1 MSATGHPS
9 DKITRVSDKFQEWF
23 LDYASYVILERAV
36 PAIEDGLKPVQRRIL
51 HAMKEMD
58 DGRYNKV
65 ANIIGQTMQ
74 YHPHGDASIYDAIV
88 ALGQKD
94 LLIDTQGNWGNLLTG
109 DGAAAA
115 RYIEARLSKFA
126 LETMFSPKITQWT
139 LSYDGRKKEPVFL
152 PAKFPVLLAQGAE
165 GIAVGLST
173 TILPHNFNE
182 LIDASIKVLQGKK
195 VQIFPDFPTGGMIDV
210 SRYNDGKR
218 GGKVTIRAKI
228 EIEDNKTLV
237 IKEIPFKTT
246 TGSLI
251 DSIIKANE
259 KGKIRIKKILDNT
272 AENVEIRIQLPPGVS
287 PDKTIDALYAFTK
300 CEVSVSP
307 LAVVIKD
314 NKPAF
319 MGISEILE
327 YTAHRT
333 VDLLRRELQIQLD
346 ELREKWH
353 AANLERI
360 FIENRIYLDIQDQ
373 TTWEGVLE
381 AIDKGLKPHIKH
393 LQREVT
399 RDDLIRLTEIKIKRI
414 SKYDLNKAKKDIE
427 DIEAWIEETEFH
439 LANII
444 DYTVNFY
451 KQIKKKYGQGR
462 ERKTEIRSFEN
473 IEATKVVVRNVK
485 LYVNKEEGFVGT
497 SLRKDEYVADVSDID
512 DIIIFR
518 RDGKMSVTKVS
529 PKTFVGK
536 DIIHVGVFKKKDDR
550 TVYNMIYRDGKKGP
564 YYMKRFHVQGITRDK
579 EYDLTQGKEGSK
591 VMYFSANP
599 NGEAETVTVYLRP
612 TGKSRKTKFDV
623 DFSKLLIK
631 SRNARGNLVTKL
643 PVKSIKLKE
652 KGVST
657 LQARKLWFDPV
668 VNRLNTEERGDYLGE
683 FTGEDKLFYIT
694 PEGLTEV
701 FVPALEKH
709 FPSKLELIAKVE
721 KDRPVTVVYYDPE
734 EKRHYLKRF
743 LPGEIRKKDIVIP
756 ENARLVGASYHWR
769 PVVEV
774 KFRKKDKGVKQ
785 FVADEFIAVKGYKAK
800 GKTLTKDS
808 VLKIKFIEPLPYDE
822 PRITETSAEAE
833 SPGNH
838 NTPTVSPPPSRNDDN
853 NNNPPTELSLFDD
866 L

>member
-1 MSATGHPS
+1 MAENEQTDFHG

-94 LLIDTQGNWGNLLTG
+94 LLIDTQGNWGNILTG

-139 LSYDGRKKEPVFL
+139 LSYDGRKKEPVYL

-195 VQIFPDFPTGGMIDV
+195 VQIFPDFPTGGMVDV

-237 IKEIPFKTT
+237 IREIPYKTT

-251 DSIIKANE
+251 ESIIKANE

-300 CEVSVSP
+300 CEISVSP
-307 LAVVIKD
+307 LAVVIRE

-319 MGISEILE
+319 MSVSEILE

-333 VDLLRRELQIQLD
+333 VDLLRKELEIQLG

-360 FIENRIYLDIQDQ
+360 FIEKRIYLNIQDQ
-373 TTWEGVLE
+373 TTWEGVLN

-393 LQREVT
+393 LKREVT

-414 SKYDLNKAKKDIE
+414 SKYDLNKAKKNIQ

-439 LANII
+439 LANIV
-444 DYTVNFY
+444 DYTINFF
-451 KQIKKKYGQGR
+451 KQIKKKYGKGR

-485 LYVNKEEGFVGT
+485 LYVNREEGFVGT
-497 SLRKDEYVADVSDID
+497 SMKKDEYVADVSDID
-512 DIIIFR
+512 DIIVFR
-518 RDGKMSVTKVS
+518 RDGKMLVTKVS

-564 YYMKRFHVQGITRDK
+564 YYMKRFHVKGITRDK

-599 NGEAETVTVYLRP
+599 NGEAEIVTVYLRP
-612 TGKSRKTKFDV
+612 TGKSRKTKFDI
-623 DFSKLLIK
+623 DFSDLLIK

-643 PVKSIKLKE
+643 PVKSVKLKE

-683 FTGEDKLFYIT
+683 FTGEDKIFYVT
-694 PEGLTEV
+694 PEGQIEV
-701 FVPALEKH
+701 FVPTLEKH
-709 FPSKLELIAKVE
+709 FPTKLELIAKLE
-721 KDRPVTVVYYDPE
+721 NNKPLTIVYYDPA
-734 EKRHYLKRF
+734 EKKHYLKR
-743 LPGEIRKKDIVIP
+743 LWPGEIKKKDGIIP
-756 ENARLVGASYHWR
+756 ENTRLVAVSYDLC
-769 PVVEV
+769 PVVEI
-774 KFRKKDKGVKQ
+774 KFRKKDKGIKQ
-785 FVADEFIAVKGYKAK
+785 IPAAEFISVKGYKAK
-800 GKTLTKDS
+800 GKILTKES
-808 VLKIKFIEPLPYDE
+808 VLKIKFVDPLPCEPETDE
-822 PRITETSAEAE
+822 VQPNEIINKKTSEEETQN
-833 SPGNH
+833 PDKG
-838 NTPTVSPPPSRNDDN
+838 DDD
-853 NNNPPTELSLFDD
+853 NPPTELSLFDD